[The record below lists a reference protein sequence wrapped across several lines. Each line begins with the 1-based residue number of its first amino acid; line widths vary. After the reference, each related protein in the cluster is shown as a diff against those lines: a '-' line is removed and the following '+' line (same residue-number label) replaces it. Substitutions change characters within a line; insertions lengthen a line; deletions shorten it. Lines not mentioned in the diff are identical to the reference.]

1 MSDFSIYIE
10 LYNDTHSTLK
20 FKSKT
25 ETRGCWESMPPLTIA
40 PFKNVSFVMEKLSS
54 DVPSGS
60 EGTVTYQVAVPDT
73 NEEGDNSTTDVTFT
87 VSFIKSRK

>member
-1 MSDFSIYIE
+1 MPGETMCSTELAKWLNTITFCILELRTLGHATDFR

-25 ETRGCWESMPPLTIA
+25 ATRGGWVSMPPLTIA
-40 PFKNVSFVMEKLSS
+40 PFKNVSFFMEKLSS

-60 EGTVTYQVAVPDT
+60 EG
-73 NEEGDNSTTDVTFT
+73 F
-87 VSFIKSRK
+87 

>member
-40 PFKNVSFVMEKLSS
+40 PFKHPAPNATLLRLIYIL
-54 DVPSGS
+54 
-60 EGTVTYQVAVPDT
+60 TLLA
-73 NEEGDNSTTDVTFT
+73 
-87 VSFIKSRK
+87 